1 MRARLHLIK
10 QPNVFNRYHRLI
22 GKCGE
27 KFDLLVGKWLY
38 FHATNK
44 DRTNCLIVSQQ
55 RHRQYCSMTDNACHL
70 GPVRKLI
77 GTILQVMNVDRLTIN
92 ESASRDPPTLDRPSI
107 GLAMRKFR
115 DFRWNLPM
123 MCFETKMVILA

>member
-55 RHRQYCSMTDNACHL
+55 RHRQYCSYDRQCVPSWPRPETHRHNLAGHECGSADDQ
-70 GPVRKLI
+70 RKR
-77 GTILQVMNVDRLTIN
+77 V
-92 ESASRDPPTLDRPSI
+92 P
-107 GLAMRKFR
+107 
-115 DFRWNLPM
+115 
-123 MCFETKMVILA
+123 